1 MDKKK
6 AVIENK
12 DGTTIEV
19 EVITYLTSEDQ
30 QNHYI
35 VYSKGEKSGNE
46 GDEVIYISKIVSNS
60 GTLIIEEIKDEVE
73 WNNVQLLLKK
83 IANS

>member
-19 EVITYLTSEDQ
+19 EVITYLISEDQ

>member
-19 EVITYLTSEDQ
+19 EVITYLISEDQ

-46 GDEVIYISKIVSNS
+46 GDEVIYISNIVSNS
-60 GTLIIEEIKDEVE
+60 GTLIIEEIKD
-73 WNNVQLLLKK
+73 
-83 IANS
+83 

>member
-6 AVIENK
+6 VVIENK
-12 DGTTIEV
+12 DGTSLEV
-19 EVITYLTSEDQ
+19 EVITYLVSEDQ

-35 VYSKGEKSGNE
+35 VYSKGETSGNE
-46 GDEVIYISKIVSNS
+46 GDEVIYISKIINNS
-60 GTLIIEEIKDEVE
+60 GTLMIEEIKDDTE

>member
-6 AVIENK
+6 VVIENK
-12 DGTTIEV
+12 DGTTLEV
-19 EVITYLTSEDQ
+19 EVITYLISEDQ
-30 QNHYI
+30 KNHYI
-35 VYSKGEKSGNE
+35 VYSKGETSGTE
-46 GDEVIYISKIVSNS
+46 GDEVIYISRIINNS
-60 GTLIIEEIKDEVE
+60 GTLMIEEIKDDTE